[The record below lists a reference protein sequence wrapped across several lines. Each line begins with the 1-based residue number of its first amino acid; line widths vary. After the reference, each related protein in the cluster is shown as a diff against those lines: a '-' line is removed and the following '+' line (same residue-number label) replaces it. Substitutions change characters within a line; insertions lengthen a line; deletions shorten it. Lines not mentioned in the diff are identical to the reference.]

1 MQAVVLRRFG
11 GPDVLVPADLPRPEP
26 GAGEVR
32 VRVGAVVVARTKD
45 VALRS
50 GRHPFSRAV
59 RLPHIPGTEHA
70 GTVDA
75 VGPGVDGG
83 LVGRRVAVSA
93 VLPCGNCRACQHGR
107 EEACPVLGLIGVH
120 RSGAYAE
127 YCVVPADNIV
137 PIPDG
142 VSFAQAAAL
151 AANGPV
157 ARAQLD
163 AGGVAAGSTVLVLGA
178 SGALGSA
185 VVALARFRGAEVI
198 ATARLQARPDAL
210 TGVPAGALVDTDRPD
225 FAAAVLEITGG
236 WGVDC
241 VIDNLGLP
249 ALWNRY
255 QPALAATGRVV
266 VSGALDEAPVPVA
279 FRPLYLRNQS
289 IIGVRTGNRSDIAR
303 LWQDVRAGFRLVP
316 DLLSTMPLAAAA
328 AAHQMVEAG
337 RHRGQII
344 LTPPDGSDSA
354 ARQKGSP

>member
-1 MQAVVLRRFG
+1 LKTWSAFGDLGRRPTEYEILTHG
-11 GPDVLVPADLPRPEP
+11 MNHTMGDPPLEMGPDVHGNRWLREHRDA
-26 GAGEVR
+26 
-32 VRVGAVVVARTKD
+32 
-45 VALRS
+45 VAL
-50 GRHPFSRAV
+50 
-59 RLPHIPGTEHA
+59 
-70 GTVDA
+70 TVADWDAFRDPDA
-75 VGPGVDGG
+75 V
-83 LVGRRVAVSA
+83 
-93 VLPCGNCRACQHGR
+93 
-107 EEACPVLGLIGVH
+107 
-120 RSGAYAE
+120 
-127 YCVVPADNIV
+127 NIV

-210 TGVPAGALVDTDRPD
+210 TGMPVGAQVDTDRPD

-255 QPALAATGRVV
+255 QPALAAMGRVV
-266 VSGALDEAPVPVA
+266 VSGALDEVPVPVA
-279 FRPLYLRNQS
+279 LRPLYLRNQS

-303 LWQDVRAGFRLVP
+303 LWQDVQAGFRLVP

-344 LTPPDGSDSA
+344 LTPPDSSDSV